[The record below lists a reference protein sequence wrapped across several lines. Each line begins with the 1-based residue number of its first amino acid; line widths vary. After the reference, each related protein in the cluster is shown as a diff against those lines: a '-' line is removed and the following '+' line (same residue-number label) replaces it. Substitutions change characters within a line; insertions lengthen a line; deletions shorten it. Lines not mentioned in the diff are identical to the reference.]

1 MSPVAFF
8 RPLGVA
14 LGLLSLSGCE
24 PDSELPDGTGA
35 PPSLPNEATAEALAN
50 ARTRFGAALLRSS
63 GEWSRQ
69 TTGFAW
75 DSSLFQVRSQGT
87 TTSLRHKQSGSS
99 VSFRLAEA
107 AAGDVQPPAL
117 EDGVLLMD
125 AGIAKAAQRFL
136 VAQPAGVEDFVIAE
150 AALQDGLRYTVELEG
165 IAGLR
170 QVSGVVEFLDAHGAP
185 RVRIA
190 APFVVDAD
198 GRVSP
203 ATTTVHGC
211 AVDRDVRAPWG
222 RPLTSPGASSCEVV
236 ISYDT
241 ALPHPVLVDPDW
253 QVTAVMATARTHHT
267 STSLDDG
274 TVLVA
279 GGFDASNS
287 GLAVAP
293 TELLCPETNICPGG
307 VSFAVGAS
315 MPNARG
321 QHAET
326 FLPGVNKVLLT
337 GGRDTRASNV
347 ASNVVSIFDVATG
360 TFDSVPFSLSAGR
373 FGHSSTFL
381 IDGRVLVIGGEDGN
395 SPSSAQVYNPVTN
408 ALSAPIP
415 LANNKRRRFHV
426 AEALGVPG
434 VVGANPRVLVAGGL
448 GTLGAEQSAE
458 IFDPTTDSFTAL
470 SGPNSQLSAVRVG
483 ATATLLED
491 GRVLIVGG
499 KNAAGLY
506 SQTIDLF
513 QPNGAAGTFVQTSV
527 TMLNPRAF
535 HGATKL
541 LGEGKVLITGGVNAS
556 SVLSNAEVFDQTT
569 GDFVDALSTTMKK
582 ARNFHTATRLIS
594 GKAIVIGGGVGGTPD
609 SPGTGA
615 VDVSAAIQAEFL
627 ARLNGDPCDQDGE
640 CLFNNCYSN
649 NGPSICCNESCT
661 DGCSSCY
668 QADHADSNLA
678 QGECGVRPNDAP
690 FGTQCTEAVVLE
702 LVCQLGQIS
711 VDGIDSCNG
720 YVCAADEITCR
731 TNCQQDNQCSEDF
744 FCNANACVEQKATG
758 GTCDRDRQCESGD
771 CVDGFC
777 CSSSCDGICQ
787 ACNLPGFEGTCS
799 QAQGAPVGDRGP
811 CPGENGCA
819 GVCGSQADEC
829 DYDPEQVC
837 SDATCSAGIQSSG
850 LCGPN
855 GVCEAGELEC
865 GDYDCDGNGERCRES
880 CETSEECAGQA
891 ICRVDGTCA
900 VVEEASCAD
909 EDTLTNPDG
918 STSECAPFR
927 CANARCLDRCES
939 IDDCVEG
946 LVCQANNEC
955 AEPPGDPP
963 AVEDCS
969 LAPGGLRSNGSAW
982 AWLAGLSAAAFLRKR
997 GKSSAQGVVR

>member
-1 MSPVAFF
+1 MRFITRISASARLSPLTVL
-8 RPLGVA
+8 RPFGVA
-14 LGLLSLSGCE
+14 LGLLSSAGCE
-24 PDSELPDGTGA
+24 PDSEPPDGTGA
-35 PPSLPNEATAEALAN
+35 PPPSAEATAEALAN
-50 ARTRFGAALLRSS
+50 ARSRFGAELLRSS
-63 GEWSRQ
+63 GEWSQ
-69 TTGFAW
+69 EASGFAW
-75 DSSLFQVRSQGT
+75 DSSLFQVRSEGAA
-87 TTSLRHKQSGSS
+87 TSLRHKQSGSG
-99 VSFRLAEA
+99 VRFRLAESA
-107 AAGDVQPPAL
+107 AEEVQPATL
-117 EDGVLLMD
+117 EDGVLLMG
-125 AGIAKAAQRFL
+125 AGVAKTAQRFL

-150 AALQDGLRYTVELEG
+150 AALEGGLRYTVELEG

-170 QVSGVVEFLDAHGAP
+170 QVSGVVEFLDAHGSP

-190 APFVVDAD
+190 SPFVVDAE

-203 ATTTVHGC
+203 ATTTVRGC

-222 RPLTSPGASSCEVV
+222 RPLTPPGASSCEVV
-236 ISYDT
+236 ITYDT
-241 ALPHPVLVDPDW
+241 ELPHPVLVDPDW

-287 GLAVAP
+287 GLPVAP

-326 FLPGVNKVLLT
+326 FLPSVNKVLLT

-360 TFDSVPFSLSAGR
+360 TFDSVPFSLSSGR

-381 IDGRVLVIGGEDGN
+381 IDGRVLLIGGEDGN

-408 ALSAPIP
+408 TLSGPIP

-649 NGPSICCNESCT
+649 KGPSICCNESCT

-690 FGTQCTEAVVLE
+690 FGTQCTE
-702 LVCQLGQIS
+702 
-711 VDGIDSCNG
+711 
-720 YVCAADEITCR
+720 
-731 TNCQQDNQCSEDF
+731 DF
-744 FCNANACVEQKATG
+744 FCDSEATDCLKQLPTG
-758 GTCDRDRQCESGD
+758 DECNRDRQCESGD

-799 QAQGAPVGDRGP
+799 QVEGDPVGDRGP

-829 DYDPEQVC
+829 DYDPVQVC
-837 SDATCSAGIQSSG
+837 SDATCTAGIQSSG
-850 LCGPN
+850 LCGPK
-855 GVCEAGELEC
+855 GVCEAGTLEC

-927 CANARCLDRCES
+927 CANSRCLERCES
-939 IDDCVEG
+939 IDDCVDG

-969 LAPGGLRSNGSAW
+969 LAPGGLRSNGTAW
-982 AWLAGLSAAAFLRKR
+982 AWLVGLSAAAFLRKR